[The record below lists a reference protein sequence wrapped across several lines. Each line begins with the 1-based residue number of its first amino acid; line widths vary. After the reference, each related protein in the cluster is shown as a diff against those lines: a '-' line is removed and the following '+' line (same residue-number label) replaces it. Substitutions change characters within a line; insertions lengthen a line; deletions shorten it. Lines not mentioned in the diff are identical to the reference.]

1 MKVDEGMVLMMVSE
15 VGKVIKIPKYKSAKN
30 KFILVTL
37 VVKSS
42 SYAVLCC
49 AVLCCAV
56 PMTYYFDMLTFE
68 NRKSKFNMGRSL

>member
-49 AVLCCAV
+49 AVL
-56 PMTYYFDMLTFE
+56 FL
-68 NRKSKFNMGRSL
+68 